1 MKMRIR
7 YSLLVSAL
15 LAGVAAT
22 SCLKESFD
30 KPEGGEPGV
39 TTDPSEIVGIC
50 EVDTRT
56 PRASGST
63 KAMTEWALIDQV
75 TTRQLDANFLRVDEE
90 IGVGNAGLYTFY
102 NSTAFRSGGNADE
115 VNWEKGYLSE
125 ASVISSPDNTENI
138 HYRSIIFSPRQAYNL
153 YAVKENEL
161 DEQYD
166 TTIFYHTRMVGWY
179 PRNCALKVKDGTQRF
194 ENSVEQNETH
204 EIEGRLF
211 KAVKFTGLDGS
222 KDVMVSN
229 VCEGQ
234 HWHSANEG
242 YSPHTNDPGNTP
254 YRTPFGHYQSYNT
267 ANGTFTARYSNYFKF
282 RHYLSGVRFWGFVPE
297 QNSHALD
304 MWGNITDVVLL
315 NQPTS
320 VCVTLPEEPAYDG
333 NGRSLDWETEAAAF
347 DNPAR
352 WGQAYNWG
360 DLQNFS
366 VQTGS
371 MFGDDANHSDENF
384 TVDFSKIDMNGIGDK
399 EHAAY
404 LGYSLVQPD
413 HQVEVEIHT
422 KYGVY
427 VSTISPSY
435 TYSYK
440 DEHGVTQSE
449 TIDLFKPGYYYD
461 VYLSL
466 KTDGTISAIIEAR
479 GNERYF
485 DLTHS
490 VPVDELTGMVDESDA
505 VAYRY
510 SNCYIVDPA
519 DNTFD
524 SNADNVCDYDGFF
537 FSGLIAGNGSS
548 GIFRYN
554 SQEFYPSSA
563 DIKNPVTARLIWES
577 SRLLISD
584 VELINGY
591 IKFKIPGIKD
601 AGNYD
606 GSGAYTGTK
615 GNAVVGVFDSNDVC
629 LWSWHIWIT
638 DKPQDITYTTASGS
652 QITVLDRNLGATYGG
667 VPTSAAQALE
677 TYGLYYQWGRK
688 DPSIGPRTYNH
699 GQFDSSTADYFDY
712 ASDLHTTSFP
722 MSFNYPTLRDAVEN
736 PMNLILPVR
745 KSDRGYDFDWLYI
758 YPDNIL
764 WGHNHTTGNNSKT
777 IYDPCPFGYRVSAG
791 EISTIM
797 EESTGYTRSTYG
809 LSFTTRTSS
818 RLFFPFAGYKGVD
831 KSLSALTTAWSYVGK
846 KGDYQE
852 AVFNTSTSGGTLYY
866 RKRNYISYDANWTEN
881 RVMNDQ
887 AYRYGTNISPVNGSY
902 IYSDWTNR
910 RTAASVRCV
919 KDSDFGSIHMD
930 INPAKT
936 TFSAGDAVNVSFDV
950 VAAAS
955 VLTNVRIKVSHR
967 VDGNPV
973 ETVLVNTAPASSNY
987 NFDYV
992 FNAPDES
999 YLETTDGLYV
1009 FTFSATNEFGMSQVE
1024 TCTLEYKRSNL
1035 ITMPASAT
1043 LTVGGNA
1050 DVHGTLEHSG
1060 TGQTITYSSSD
1071 EAVAT
1076 VDPASGV
1083 VTGVSAGSAVITAH
1097 AAAVIGYNE
1106 SSAVCAVT
1114 VKNQSVISA
1123 PASVSVGR
1131 GSNKNIGATINS
1143 GAQLSYVSDNT
1154 AVATVDELGNVTGVS
1169 AGTATITITAPATGS
1184 YTAPAPVDVTVNVA
1198 AKAPRTITLNVSATD
1213 LEVGGFT
1220 SGTSGVNTTIAP
1232 GRATLSISSAQSTEG
1247 AVTYTIV
1254 EGGSYGS
1261 VSGNVL
1267 TASAIGTLRI
1277 KASVA
1282 ETGEYFSA
1290 ESEPVEVSVYGYRR
1304 ITSVTDFENG
1314 EYVIANGTSSSA
1326 YAIGWDSANNAAI
1339 QAYQLSSYGGTVS
1352 ENVLS
1357 GIQRSC
1363 VVTMSGINSSA
1374 QSRQGT
1380 IKAYNGNY
1388 YLYVQRTGNNNNYQ
1402 YSPKFTT
1409 TSSNTFSLGVTS
1421 AQDATYSR
1429 YLRYN
1434 SGWTTSGSSRTIYFY
1449 KRVCE

>member
-1 MKMRIR
+1 MRMTIR
-7 YSLLVSAL
+7 YNILLSAL
-15 LAGVAAT
+15 LACTAAT

-30 KPEGGEPGV
+30 KPEGGELV
-39 TTDPSEIVGIC
+39 LSTDPSEIVGIC
-50 EVDTRT
+50 EVDTRA
-56 PRASGST
+56 PRAPHST
-63 KAMTEWALIDQV
+63 KAVTEWALIDQV

-90 IGVGNAGLYTFY
+90 IGAGNAGQYTFY
-102 NSTAFRSGGNADE
+102 SSTAFRSGGNPNE

-138 HYRSIIFSPRQAYNL
+138 HYRSIIFSPRQTYNL
-153 YAVKENEL
+153 YAVRKSEL

-166 TTIFYHTRMVGWY
+166 TTKFYHSRMVGWY
-179 PRNCALKVKDGTQRF
+179 PRNCALKIKDGSQRF
-194 ENSVEQNETH
+194 ESSVEQNETH
-204 EIEGRLF
+204 VIGERTF

-234 HWHSANEG
+234 HWHSGNAA
-242 YSPHTNDPGNTP
+242 YSPHTDDPGNTP

-297 QNSHALD
+297 QNTHALD

-333 NGRSLDWETEAAAF
+333 DGRSLDWETEAASF

-352 WGQAYNWG
+352 WGQAYNWD
-360 DLQNFS
+360 DLTNFS
-366 VQTGS
+366 VQTGL
-371 MFGDDANHSDENF
+371 MFGDDTNHSDEDF

-399 EHAAY
+399 EHAVY

-413 HQVEVEIHT
+413 HAIEVEIHT

-427 VSTISPSY
+427 VSTVNPSY
-435 TYSYK
+435 TYNYK
-440 DEHGVTQSE
+440 DEHGVQQSE
-449 TIDLFKPGYYYD
+449 TIDLFKAGYYYD

-490 VPVDELTGMVDESDA
+490 VPVDELTGEIDESGSI
-505 VAYRY
+505 AYRY

-524 SNADNVCDYDGFF
+524 SDSDGICDYDGFF
-537 FSGLIAGNGSS
+537 FSGLVVGNGSS
-548 GIFRYN
+548 GILKYN

-563 DIKNPVTARLIWES
+563 DINNPVTARLIWES

-591 IKFKIPGIKD
+591 IKFKVPGIKE

-606 GSGAYTGTK
+606 VGGNYTGVK
-615 GNAVVGVFDSNDVC
+615 GNAVIGVFDVNDVC

-638 DKPQDITYTTASGS
+638 DKPQEITYTTSGGS
-652 QITVLDRNLGATYGG
+652 EITVLDRNLGATYGG
-667 VPTSAAQALE
+667 VPANADQALAS
-677 TYGLYYQWGRK
+677 YGLYYQWGRK
-688 DPSIGPRTYNH
+688 DPSIGPKTYNH
-699 GQFDSSTADYFDY
+699 GQFDSNTADYYDY
-712 ASDLHTTSFP
+712 ASDLHTTCLP

-736 PMNLILPVR
+736 PMSPILPVR

-764 WGHNHTTGNNSKT
+764 WGHNHNTGKNSKT
-777 IYDPCPFGYRVSAG
+777 IYDPCPFGYRVPAG
-791 EISTIM
+791 ELSTIM
-797 EESTGYTRSTYG
+797 AESTGYTRSTYG
-809 LSFTTRTSS
+809 LSFTRGTSAS
-818 RLFFPFAGYKGVD
+818 LFFPFAGYKGVD
-831 KSLSALTTAWSYVGK
+831 KSLSALTTAWSYVGN

-852 AVFNTSTSGGTLYY
+852 AVFNTSTSGGMLYY
-866 RKRNYISYDANWTEN
+866 RKRNYISYDATWTEN
-881 RVMNDQ
+881 RVMNDK
-887 AYRYGTNISPVNGSY
+887 AYTYGTNISPVNGSY

-919 KDSDFGSIHMD
+919 RDADFGSISMD
-930 INPAKT
+930 ISPAKT
-936 TFSAGDAVNVSFDV
+936 TFRAGDAVNVSFDA

-955 VLTNVRIKVSHR
+955 LLTNVKIKVSHR

-973 ETVLVNTAPASSNY
+973 ETILVNTAPGNSHYS
-987 NFDYV
+987 FDYV
-992 FNAPDES
+992 FNAPNEA

-1009 FTFSATNEFGMSQVE
+1009 FTFSAVNEFGMTQVE
-1024 TCTLEYKRSNL
+1024 TCTLEYKKSNL
-1035 ITMPASAT
+1035 ITMPASQ
-1043 LTVGGNA
+1043 LVTVGGHA
-1050 DVHGTLEHSG
+1050 DIHGTLEHSG
-1060 TGQTITYSSSD
+1060 TGQTITYSSSND
-1071 EAVAT
+1071 AVAT
-1076 VDPASGV
+1076 VDPSGV
-1083 VTGVSAGSAVITAH
+1083 VTGVTTGNAVITAH
-1097 AAAVIGYNE
+1097 AAAVIGYDE
-1106 SSAVCAVT
+1106 SSAICAVT
-1114 VKNQSVISA
+1114 VKNQGTITA
-1123 PASVSVGR
+1123 PSDLNIGM

-1143 GAQLSYVSDNT
+1143 GAQLSYVSANT
-1154 AVATVDELGNVTGVS
+1154 GVATVDDLGNVTGVS
-1169 AGTATITITAPATGS
+1169 SGSTVITITAPASGS
-1184 YTAPAPVDVTVNVA
+1184 YTAPDPVNVTVNVA
-1198 AKAPRTITLNVSATD
+1198 AKAARTITLNVSSSE

-1220 SGTSGVNTTIAP
+1220 SGSSGENTTIAP
-1232 GRATLSISSAQSTEG
+1232 STATLSISSAQSTAG
-1247 AVTYTIV
+1247 TVTYTIV
-1254 EGGSYGS
+1254 DGGTYGS
-1261 VSGNVL
+1261 LSGNTL
-1267 TASAIGTLRI
+1267 TASAIGTVRV

-1290 ESEPVEVSVYGYRR
+1290 ESEPVEVKVYGYR
-1304 ITSVTDFENG
+1304 IVDDVKDFEDG
-1314 EYVIANGTSSSA
+1314 EYIIASGTKNDS
-1326 YAIGWDSANNAAI
+1326 YAVGWDSINNATV
-1339 QAYQLSSYGGTVS
+1339 QRYRVSNYGGTVIGDK
-1352 ENVLS
+1352 VLT

-1363 VVTMSGINSSA
+1363 VVTLSGINPSG

-1388 YLYVQRTGNNNNYQ
+1388 YLNIARTGSWFYYQ
-1402 YSPKFTT
+1402 YPLSFAA
-1409 TSSNTFSLGVTS
+1409 SGSTFNLGVNS
-1421 AQDATYSR
+1421 AQDSAYSR
-1429 YLRYN
+1429 FLRYN
-1434 SGWTTSGSSRTIYFY
+1434 SGWTTDTSTQTIYFF